1 MVTTLSGFVAPDHG
15 GSAGHGH
22 RRAGAAA
29 DGSWPGAALR
39 LPGPV
44 DRAWGYQEAARY
56 CPMLAIDI
64 AAFNDRRRGE
74 DVQRFLRAAMYEL
87 LARAFDSSRLT
98 WLACYHEDRGDG
110 ILVVAPPA
118 TPAIAL
124 FDPLVDRLRA
134 GLRLHNKICSDLAKI
149 RLRMSV
155 HAGQVHFDENGI
167 CGFAVNHL
175 FRMLDAAAFKRTFAA
190 SGADFGLVTS
200 DVLYEDVISQGPGL
214 VDPGMYAPIN
224 IRCKETRGRAWLY
237 LPPVRNPFLGAMTG
251 KARQAG
257 SPAEAGVASPAP
269 AQQEA
274 PEYGTP
280 DYGTE
285 LPAPITLQ
293 RRPRPQDARG
303 KDLVPALAGLIA
315 AGAATRSRWLASVPR
330 SSPVPGRIRD
340 RLHPGQRAPHFGR

>member
-22 RRAGAAA
+22 RRARSA
-29 DGSWPGAALR
+29 
-39 LPGPV
+39 
-44 DRAWGYQEAARY
+44 
-56 CPMLAIDI
+56 
-64 AAFNDRRRGE
+64 
-74 DVQRFLRAAMYEL
+74 
-87 LARAFDSSRLT
+87 
-98 WLACYHEDRGDG
+98 DRGDG

-257 SPAEAGVASPAP
+257 SPAEAGGASPAP

-274 PEYGTP
+274 PA
-280 DYGTE
+280 YGTE
-285 LPAPITLQ
+285 LPAPITLP

-303 KDLVPALAGLIA
+303 EDLVPALAGLIA
-315 AGAATRSRWLASVPR
+315 AGAPTRSRWLASVPR

-340 RLHPGQRAPHFGR
+340 RLHPRQRAPHFRP